1 MNTKT
6 GFFFITTSGGPTCIP
21 GIKTSS
27 GICLISRQSN
37 TYITSGLLLIFALL
51 VLLLFWNYLLNRLR
65 STDRINIES
74 LKTENEKL
82 GYSIKKL
89 TERNEYVESEM
100 HHRIKNN
107 LQILSSLIN
116 GQLSF
121 ANDKNGLEILYQTK
135 YRLFALSL
143 VHQKLFQHASSAVI
157 EMSCCIKELADFL
170 IDEFN
175 CGKRVQFEM
184 NLVSLKVDPTVAFA
198 IQALFI
204 ISITWSLLAIQKK
217 LPELSKIDQQSW
229 IYLIAAGV
237 LTTLSSLFQFNALKL
252 GDAAIVSSI
261 ERLSLVFAIILAVLF
276 LREQLNWKIIL
287 GAGLMICGA
296 LVITLSSE
304 SK

>member
-1 MNTKT
+1 M
-6 GFFFITTSGGPTCIP
+6 
-21 GIKTSS
+21 
-27 GICLISRQSN
+27 
-37 TYITSGLLLIFALL
+37 

-184 NLVSLKVDPTVAFA
+184 NLVSLKVDPTVA
-198 IQALFI
+198 I
-204 ISITWSLLAIQKK
+204 
-217 LPELSKIDQQSW
+217 P
-229 IYLIAAGV
+229 
-237 LTTLSSLFQFNALKL
+237 
-252 GDAAIVSSI
+252 
-261 ERLSLVFAIILAVLF
+261 FAIIINELITNSLKFAF
-276 LREQLNWKIIL
+276 PGEREGFVK
-287 GAGLMICGA
+287 
-296 LVITLSSE
+296 ITLSSE
-304 SK
+304 DNLNYRLVYSDDGIGLPKGFDFYSSKTLGKTLIAGLSKQMKGRFEITQKDELEIAIDFKATIKKSGHFSAGQ